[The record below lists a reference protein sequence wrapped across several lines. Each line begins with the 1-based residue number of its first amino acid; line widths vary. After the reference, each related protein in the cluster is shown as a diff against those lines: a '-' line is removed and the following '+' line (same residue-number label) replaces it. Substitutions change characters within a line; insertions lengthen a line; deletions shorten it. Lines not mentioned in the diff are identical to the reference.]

1 MAEGADKRAKGSVN
15 TVGAS
20 NHSDK
25 DREELDFYQTPS
37 FATQSLLD
45 LGIIEAHNIWEP
57 MAGNGAIADI
67 LKQNKYLNVTTSDI
81 VQRDYPLDFTHDFF
95 SLKAFPESM
104 PDKGGKGII
113 TNPPYKVADDFIL
126 HALGTLKADYLAV
139 FLPVRY
145 LEGSKRYLEI
155 YQHYKPRDVVVFA
168 RRLGCYKD
176 SDVKNGVKITDHGIA
191 SAVAYMWLCF
201 YGPTMRDRNSDTKL
215 HWVY

>member
-1 MAEGADKRAKGSVN
+1 MDKRAAKVVN

-20 NHSDK
+20 NLSNK
-25 DREELDFYQTPS
+25 DREDLDFYQTPS

-45 LGIIEAHNIWEP
+45 LRLVEAHNIWEP
-57 MAGNGAIADI
+57 MAGNGAIAEV

-81 VQRDYPLDFTHDFF
+81 VQRDYKLDFIQDFF
-95 SLKAFPESM
+95 YMKEFPVSM
-104 PDKGGKGII
+104 LEKGGRGII
-113 TNPPYKVADDFIL
+113 TNPPYNVADDFIF
-126 HALGTLKADYLAV
+126 HALSTLKVDYLAV

-155 YQHYKPRDVVVFA
+155 YQHYKPRDVIVFA

-176 SDVKNGVKITDHGIA
+176 SDVKRGVKITDHGIA

-201 YGPTMRDRNSDTKL
+201 FRPTMMDKNAETKL

>member
-1 MAEGADKRAKGSVN
+1 MDKRAAKVVN

-20 NHSDK
+20 NLSNK
-25 DREELDFYQTPS
+25 DREDLDFYQTPS

-45 LGIIEAHNIWEP
+45 LRLVEAHNIWEP
-57 MAGNGAIADI
+57 MAGNGAIAEV

-81 VQRDYPLDFTHDFF
+81 VQRDYKLDFIQDFF
-95 SLKAFPESM
+95 NMKEFPVSM
-104 PDKGGKGII
+104 LEKGGRGII
-113 TNPPYKVADDFIL
+113 TNPPYNVADDFIL
-126 HALGTLKADYLAV
+126 HALSTLKADYLAV
-139 FLPVRY
+139 FLLVRY

-155 YQHYKPRDVVVFA
+155 YQHYKPRDVIVFA

-176 SDVKNGVKITDHGIA
+176 SDVKSGVKITDHGIA

-201 YGPTMRDRNSDTKL
+201 FRPTMMDKNAETKL

>member
-1 MAEGADKRAKGSVN
+1 MDKRAAKVVN

-20 NHSDK
+20 NLSNK
-25 DREELDFYQTPS
+25 DREDLDFYQTPS

-45 LGIIEAHNIWEP
+45 LRLVEAHNIWEP
-57 MAGNGAIADI
+57 MAGNGAIAEV
-67 LKQNKYLNVTTSDI
+67 LKQNKYLNVTTSGI
-81 VQRDYPLDFTHDFF
+81 VQRDYKLDFIQDFF
-95 SLKAFPESM
+95 NMKEFPALMLE
-104 PDKGGKGII
+104 KGGRGII
-113 TNPPYKVADDFIL
+113 TNPPYNVADDFIL
-126 HALGTLKADYLAV
+126 HALSTLKADYLAV

-155 YQHYKPRDVVVFA
+155 YQHYKPRDVIVFA

-176 SDVKNGVKITDHGIA
+176 SDVKSGVKITDHGIA

-201 YGPTMRDRNSDTKL
+201 FGPTMMDKNAETKL

>member
-1 MAEGADKRAKGSVN
+1 MDKRAAKVVN

-20 NHSDK
+20 NLSSK
-25 DREELDFYQTPS
+25 DREDLDFYQTPS
-37 FATQSLLD
+37 FAIQSLLD
-45 LGIIEAHNIWEP
+45 LRLVEAHNILEP
-57 MAGNGAIADI
+57 MAGNGAIAEV

-81 VQRDYPLDFTHDFF
+81 VQRDYKLDFTQDFF
-95 SLKAFPESM
+95 TMKEFPASM
-104 PDKGGKGII
+104 PEKGGRGII
-113 TNPPYKVADDFIL
+113 TNPPYNVADDFIL
-126 HALGTLKADYLAV
+126 HALCTLKADYLAV

-155 YQHYKPRDVVVFA
+155 YQHYKPRDVIVFA

-176 SDVKNGVKITDHGIA
+176 SDVKRGVKITDHGIA

-201 YGPTMRDRNSDTKL
+201 FRPTMMDKNAETKL

>member
-1 MAEGADKRAKGSVN
+1 MDKRAAKVVN

-20 NHSDK
+20 NLSSK
-25 DREELDFYQTPS
+25 DREDLDFYQTPS

-45 LGIIEAHNIWEP
+45 LRLVEAHNIWEP
-57 MAGNGAIADI
+57 MAGNGAIAEV

-81 VQRDYPLDFTHDFF
+81 VQRDYNLDFTQDFF
-95 SLKAFPESM
+95 TMKEFPASM
-104 PDKGGKGII
+104 PEKGGRGII
-113 TNPPYKVADDFIL
+113 TNPPYNVADDFIL
-126 HALGTLKADYLAV
+126 HALCTLKADYLAV

-155 YQHYKPRDVVVFA
+155 YQHYKPCDVIVFA

-176 SDVKNGVKITDHGIA
+176 SDVKSGVKITDHGIA

-201 YGPTMRDRNSDTKL
+201 FRPTMMDKNAETKL

>member
-1 MAEGADKRAKGSVN
+1 MDKRSAKVVN

-20 NHSDK
+20 NLSNK
-25 DREELDFYQTPS
+25 DREDFDFYQTPS
-37 FATQSLLD
+37 FATKSLLD
-45 LGIIEAHNIWEP
+45 LRLVEAHNIWEP
-57 MAGNGAIADI
+57 MAGNGAIAEV

-81 VQRDYPLDFTHDFF
+81 VQRDYKLDFIQDFF
-95 SLKAFPESM
+95 NMKEFPVSM
-104 PDKGGKGII
+104 LEKGGRGII
-113 TNPPYKVADDFIL
+113 TNPPYNVADDFIL
-126 HALGTLKADYLAV
+126 HALSTLKADYLAV

-155 YQHYKPRDVVVFA
+155 YQHYKPRDVIVFA

-176 SDVKNGVKITDHGIA
+176 SDVKSGVKITDHGIA

-201 YGPTMRDRNSDTKL
+201 FRPTMMDKNAETKL

>member
-1 MAEGADKRAKGSVN
+1 MDKRAAKVVN

-20 NHSDK
+20 NLSNK
-25 DREELDFYQTPS
+25 DREDLDFYQTPS

-45 LGIIEAHNIWEP
+45 LRLVEAHNIWEP
-57 MAGNGAIADI
+57 MAGNGAIAEV

-81 VQRDYPLDFTHDFF
+81 VQRDYKLDFIQDFF
-95 SLKAFPESM
+95 NMKEFPVSM
-104 PDKGGKGII
+104 LEKGGRGII
-113 TNPPYKVADDFIL
+113 TNPPYNVADDFIL
-126 HALGTLKADYLAV
+126 HALSTLKADYLAV

-145 LEGSKRYLEI
+145 LEGSKLYLEI
-155 YQHYKPRDVVVFA
+155 YQHYKPRDVIVFA

-176 SDVKNGVKITDHGIA
+176 SDVKSGVKITDHGIA

-201 YGPTMRDRNSDTKL
+201 FRPTMMDKNAETKL

>member
-1 MAEGADKRAKGSVN
+1 MAKRAAKVVN

-20 NHSDK
+20 NLSNK
-25 DREELDFYQTPS
+25 DREDLDFYQTPS

-45 LGIIEAHNIWEP
+45 LRLVEAHNIWEP
-57 MAGNGAIADI
+57 MAGNGAIAEV

-81 VQRDYPLDFTHDFF
+81 VQRDYKLDFIQDFF
-95 SLKAFPESM
+95 NMKEFPVSM
-104 PDKGGKGII
+104 LEKGGRGII
-113 TNPPYKVADDFIL
+113 TNPPYNVADDFIL
-126 HALGTLKADYLAV
+126 HALSTLKADYLAV

-155 YQHYKPRDVVVFA
+155 YQHYKPRDVIVFA

-176 SDVKNGVKITDHGIA
+176 SDVKSGVKITDHGIA

-201 YGPTMRDRNSDTKL
+201 FRPTMMDKNAETKL